1 MNSYIISSN
10 FSQEAEDAIDEWF
23 GDLPDDEGGD
33 FMGDENQ
40 SEDGISRITDGPAV
54 EDLTEFTF
62 PRYAATYF
70 TKGVTHRLL
79 SSFL

>member
-1 MNSYIISSN
+1 
-10 FSQEAEDAIDEWF
+10 
-23 GDLPDDEGGD
+23 
-33 FMGDENQ
+33 MGDENQ
-40 SEDGISRITDGPAV
+40 SEDGISRITDGPSV

-79 SSFL
+79 RSFL